1 MDKKDLILKKLLL
14 ILVSSIFLSCFSS
27 DKKPNVIFILVD
39 DLGWNDL
46 GYSGSSFYETP
57 NIDSLSMNSFE
68 FSFAYSS
75 SPVCSPTRASI
86 MTGKHPAR
94 INITDW
100 IPGLD
105 PQNRPLLGPKD
116 NHQLAL
122 KEITIAEKMKK
133 LGYKTYYSGKWH
145 LGSEGYYPEDNGF
158 DFNVGGFEKGS
169 PMGGYYSPYKNP
181 KLSDGPLGE
190 YLTDRLTNESI
201 SLIEKNKDQPFF
213 LFLSFYNVHT
223 PIQPNLSYIEYF
235 EKKKNKL
242 LEKTPLYTDEG
253 EAMTRLNQTNA
264 KYASMVFS
272 VDKNI
277 GKLINYL
284 KNNNL
289 YENSMIIFTSDN
301 GGLSTLKNPVSPT
314 SVFPLRAGKGWL
326 YEGGIR
332 VPQLIKTPGS
342 TNNTKID
349 QITISHDLFPTILDY
364 VKGENDVEI
373 DGKSL
378 MPVMENN
385 SQISRD
391 DIFWHFP
398 HYHGSLWK
406 PGSAIRQGNWKLI
419 QHFESNRIELYNL
432 ENDQSEMTDLSKKF
446 PKKTQELLNRLNN
459 LREETNANAVSV
471 NKNYKP

>member
-181 KLSDGPLGE
+181 KLSDGPIGE

-242 LEKTPLYTDEG
+242 LEKTPLYKDEG

-289 YENSMIIFTSDN
+289 YENSLIIFTSDN
-301 GGLSTLKNPVSPT
+301 GGFAKATDNS
-314 SVFPLRAGKGWL
+314 PLRANKGAY

-332 VPQLIKTPGS
+332 VPLIVRWPSKIKKGKLIDTPVISPDIYPTCLAAANSNLKDGQICDGI
-342 TNNTKID
+342 NLLPVIMENHKID
-349 QITISHDLFPTILDY
+349 RSSIY
-364 VKGENDVEI
+364 
-373 DGKSL
+373 
-378 MPVMENN
+378 
-385 SQISRD
+385 
-391 DIFWHFP
+391 WHFP
-398 HYHGSLWK
+398 HYNGHPSSF
-406 PGSAIRQGNWKLI
+406 PSSVIRKGEWKLI
-419 QHFESNRIELYNL
+419 EAFDPSKVELFNL
-432 ENDQSEMTDLSKKF
+432 NDDISEKQDLAEIRTDIRDQLLS
-446 PKKTQELLNRLNN
+446 ELNSWRKEVGAEMMKINQRKQN
-459 LREETNANAVSV
+459 
-471 NKNYKP
+471 